1 MISQFKSLSVVG
13 SLLLISG
20 LFLWLSG
27 EGNNLQAQPGLD
39 LVKLGQSKALLFRT
53 ETRLLHSDAIGQ
65 DFEIHISFPVDYFST
80 DTSIYPVLY
89 CTDANRNFDLVSN
102 IVNILNFPGREIPRI
117 LVVGIGYPITG
128 LEDWGAWRN
137 RDLTPTTDPE
147 HDKSWQKTLM
157 RMSGRDDIVV
167 SSGGAAEFLA
177 FIRDEVIPFVEANY
191 RASKTDRA
199 LMGYSHGGLFT
210 LYALFHSPNTFQRYF
225 AGSPSLW
232 WDDGVLFRDEQN
244 FADMHSDLPVKL
256 FLSAGGLEH
265 EEMIADV
272 KKMETLLRSRN
283 YPNLDLQN
291 HIFEDETH
299 PSAYPAATSRAL
311 RVIYK

>member
-1 MISQFKSLSVVG
+1 MFLQFKLFSAWG
-13 SLLLISG
+13 RLLIVSILIIG
-20 LFLWLSG
+20 LRTDRNF
-27 EGNNLQAQPGLD
+27 LQAQEEMVT
-39 LVKLGQSKALLFRT
+39 VKPERSKALLFRT
-53 ETRLLHSDAIGQ
+53 ESRLLHSDVIGQ
-65 DFEIHISFPVDYFST
+65 DFEIHISFPVDYFRN

-89 CTDANRNFDLVSN
+89 CTDANRNFDLVSS
-102 IVNILNFPGREIPRI
+102 IVNILNFPTKGIPRI

-232 WDDGVLFRDEQN
+232 WDNGVLFQIEQN
-244 FADMHSDLPVKL
+244 YADGHKDLPVKL
-256 FLSAGGLEH
+256 FMSVGSLEA
-265 EEMIADV
+265 EAMISDM
-272 KKMETLLRSRN
+272 KKMESQLRSRN
-283 YPNLDLQN
+283 YPNLDLQT

-299 PSAYPAATSRAL
+299 PSAYAAATSRAL

>member
-1 MISQFKSLSVVG
+1 
-13 SLLLISG
+13 
-20 LFLWLSG
+20 
-27 EGNNLQAQPGLD
+27 
-39 LVKLGQSKALLFRT
+39 
-53 ETRLLHSDAIGQ
+53 
-65 DFEIHISFPVDYFST
+65 
-80 DTSIYPVLY
+80 
-89 CTDANRNFDLVSN
+89 VSN

-283 YPNLDLQN
+283 YPDLDLQN

>member
-89 CTDANRNFDLVSN
+89 CTDANRNFDLVSS
-102 IVNILNFPGREIPRI
+102 IVNILNFPKKGIPRI
-117 LVVGIGYPITG
+117 LVVGIGYPING
-128 LEDWGAWRN
+128 LEDWAAWRT
-137 RDLTPTTDPE
+137 RDLTPTADPE
-147 HDKSWQKTLM
+147 HDKTWQKTLR
-157 RMSGRDDIVV
+157 RMSGREDIVV
-167 SSGGAAEFLA
+167 SSGGAAQFLA
-177 FIRDEVIPFVEANY
+177 FIRNEVIPYIEANY
-191 RASKTDRA
+191 RVSKTDRA
-199 LMGYSHGGLFT
+199 IMGYSLGGLFT
-210 LYALFHSPNTFQRYF
+210 LYALFHAPETFRRYF

-232 WDDGVLFRDEQN
+232 WGNGVLFRDEQN
-244 FADMHSDLPVKL
+244 FAEAHTDLPVKL
-256 FLSAGGLEH
+256 FLSAGALED

-272 KKMETLLRSRN
+272 KRMETLLRSRN
-283 YPNLDLQN
+283 YPNLDLQS
-291 HIFEDETH
+291 HVFEDETH
-299 PSAYPAATSRAL
+299 QSAYPAATSRAL
-311 RVIYK
+311 RLIYK